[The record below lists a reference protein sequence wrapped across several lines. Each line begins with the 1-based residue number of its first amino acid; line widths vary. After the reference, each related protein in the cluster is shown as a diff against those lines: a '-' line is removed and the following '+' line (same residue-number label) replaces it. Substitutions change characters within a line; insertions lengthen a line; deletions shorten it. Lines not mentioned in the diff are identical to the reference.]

1 MMSAQKIF
9 AIIGIIGLLGM
20 TLLGTI
26 NLLLSRS
33 QVDVP
38 LDKEDFEGLDGN
50 SQAELAFPE
59 SETLEKNEEK
69 EEEKEM
75 FLLKEI
81 QHQVPF
87 YVQSPFALWDDLHN
101 EACEEAS
108 LLMAESWLKD
118 EILSREELDQK
129 IKEAVAWQEKIWGGH
144 FDLSVQ
150 RSVELAHK
158 YFDLEKIYYT
168 SLESIQGVKKELA
181 EGNLVILPT
190 AGRLLNNPY
199 YTSPGPAYHM
209 LIVTGYNSKGI
220 VTNDPGTRRGESFL
234 YSEDVLWSSIHD
246 WPLAL
251 GEGHADLPKDE
262 KAKIVEEQGAKIMI
276 VVKK

>member
-1 MMSAQKIF
+1 MSTKKIF

-33 QVDVP
+33 HP
-38 LDKEDFEGLDGN
+38 IDFKDTENDQEKIEPEGI
-50 SQAELAFPE
+50 
-59 SETLEKNEEK
+59 SEENNNQSISLETEALEKQKEVLTLPEK
-69 EEEKEM
+69 V
-75 FLLKEI
+75 
-81 QHQVPF
+81 QYSVPF
-87 YVQSPFALWDDLHN
+87 YGQSPFALWDDLHN

-108 LLMAESWLKD
+108 LLMAKSWLD
-118 EILSREELDQK
+118 NNQLNLEELDQK
-129 IKEAVAWQEKIWGGH
+129 IIDAVTWQEKVWGGH

-234 YSEDVLWSSIHD
+234 YSEDILWSSIHD

-251 GEGHADLPKDE
+251 GEGHVDLSKDE
-262 KAKIVEEQGAKIMI
+262 KAKVVEEQGAKIMI

>member
-20 TLLGTI
+20 TLLGTM

-33 QVDVP
+33 QVNVP
-38 LDKEDFEGLDGN
+38 LGEEDFRKPEAN
-50 SQAELAFPE
+50 SQAELVFPE
-59 SETLEKNEEK
+59 IEDLEKDK
-69 EEEKEM
+69 EEEEKI
-75 FLLKEI
+75 LPKTI

-129 IKEAVAWQEKIWGGH
+129 IKEAVAWQEEIWGGH
-144 FDLSVQ
+144 FDLSAK
-150 RSVELAHK
+150 RTVELAQRH
-158 YFDLEKIYYT
+158 FGLEKIYYT
-168 SLESIQGVKKELA
+168 SLSSISEIRKQLS

-190 AGRLLNNPY
+190 AGRILNNPY
-199 YTSPGPAYHM
+199 YTSPGPVYHM
-209 LIVTGYNSKGI
+209 LVATGYNSKGI

-234 YSEDVLWSSIHD
+234 YPEDRLWLSIHD
-246 WPLAL
+246 WPFAL
-251 GEGHADLPKDE
+251 EEGHPNLSKDE